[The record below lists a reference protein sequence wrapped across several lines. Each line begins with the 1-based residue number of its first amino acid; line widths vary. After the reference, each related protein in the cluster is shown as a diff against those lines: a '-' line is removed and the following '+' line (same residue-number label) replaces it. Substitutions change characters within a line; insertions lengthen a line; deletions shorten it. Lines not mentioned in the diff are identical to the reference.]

1 MIESGKMAQHARL
14 VRHALA
20 RLAEKQGDRARRNA
34 RTEVRAEVR
43 ALVAKMDALYPAP
56 ARKLSK
62 RRKRAK
68 PTEWGELVN
77 ADGFASRLAS
87 AGIKLRIIKGRI
99 PPSVKAPA
107 WAVSLMRSGIASI
120 AQVKAA
126 KRDIGLRR
134 SLLAQIALARASA
147 RDEQG
152 ALRALRQ
159 FKAAQAKLT
168 LNGVPIQGLKEIDY
182 DDNDPR

>member
-68 PTEWGELVN
+68 PTEWGELMN
-77 ADGFASRLAS
+77 ADLYDASRLAS

-134 SLLAQIALARASA
+134 SLLAQIALAH
-147 RDEQG
+147 DEQR
-152 ALRALRQ
+152 ALRSLRQ
-159 FKAAQAKLT
+159 FKAAQAKFT
-168 LNGVPIQGLKEIDY
+168 IDGVPVDGLKEIHY
-182 DDNDPR
+182 DDHDK